1 MTEPVLPYRVYS
13 RDILLG
19 EASSL
24 KLQKDEIDMT
34 AVFQITNGEGGS
46 EANRP
51 LKLEITELASGSNKV
66 PFIRSIRLESHVLSH
81 SAQPEQPP

>member
-34 AVFQITNGEGGS
+34 AVFQIANGEGGS

-51 LKLEITELASGSNKV
+51 LKLEINRAVLRVVTRSRSYVLYGSN
-66 PFIRSIRLESHVLSH
+66 PMS
-81 SAQPEQPP
+81 